1 MFTETIHILGA
12 TDDRYSPWYGVMLTS
27 LFENNKRERIIVHML
42 TGGLQAENESALH
55 QLANRYG
62 QALHFVYVDESALAK
77 CPIRV
82 NDHVTLS
89 TWFRLL
95 APVLLPDSIDKVLYL
110 DGDIIVNGPI
120 KALWNTDI
128 KDYAIG
134 AAIDESYW
142 NSEIYDRLIIDK
154 QIPYTSAGVLLIN
167 LAYWRNKKGVERC
180 FSCIEKMADKLLF
193 HDQDTVNVVFQ
204 KEKRLLPITYNLQ
217 YGFIRKWS
225 FSACDNTVQ
234 QEILSTIHNPVII
247 HYSGPGKPWFRF
259 NDNPY
264 RKFFLKYKRLSLW
277 NNTKLQY
284 VYSLSDI
291 LRDFAG
297 RIARA
302 IRLKEALYII
312 NSQEL

>member
-1 MFTETIHILGA
+1 
-12 TDDRYSPWYGVMLTS
+12 
-27 LFENNKRERIIVHML
+27 
-42 TGGLQAENESALH
+42 
-55 QLANRYG
+55 
-62 QALHFVYVDESALAK
+62 
-77 CPIRV
+77 
-82 NDHVTLS
+82 
-89 TWFRLL
+89 
-95 APVLLPDSIDKVLYL
+95 
-110 DGDIIVNGPI
+110 
-120 KALWNTDI
+120 
-128 KDYAIG
+128 
-134 AAIDESYW
+134 
-142 NSEIYDRLIIDK
+142 
-154 QIPYTSAGVLLIN
+154 
-167 LAYWRNKKGVERC
+167 
-180 FSCIEKMADKLLF
+180 MADKLLF

-302 IRLKEALYII
+302 SRLKEALYII